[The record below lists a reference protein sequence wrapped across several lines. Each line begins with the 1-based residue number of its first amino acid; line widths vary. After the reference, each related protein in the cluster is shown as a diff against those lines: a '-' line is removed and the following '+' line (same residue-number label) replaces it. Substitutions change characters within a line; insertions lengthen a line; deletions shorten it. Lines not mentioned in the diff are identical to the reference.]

1 MQSHYETL
9 GLQKNASKDEIKTAY
24 HKLAK
29 VYHPDK
35 NTGNDAKEKF
45 QKIQEA
51 YETLSDDEKR
61 AQYDNPQPQF
71 NIPPEFH
78 QNFQQGFPFNVFNM
92 QPPQPQVTKKGTEY
106 YIFKIK
112 LSDVYFGITKNFNIK
127 KKIMCENC
135 RMNCNNCNGS
145 GVIQGQRIQMGPF
158 VQFINQGCPTCI
170 GNCVIRNNNINC
182 SVCSSSGF
190 KIKEKH
196 IELKIPKGVE
206 DGKEYVFE
214 EWGEQAIK
222 PNEKSGDFIIKIEI
236 QKHDL
241 FHRDNLNLIYTTQ
254 ISLFESIVGKEIKI
268 SYFDEIIELN
278 TNRFGIIDPKKE
290 FIIAEK
296 GLKNDKNERGNLKI
310 KFEIIYPNRILVP
323 EEIIAITDIFKKY
336 DLK

>member
-9 GLQKNASKDEIKTAY
+9 GLQKNASKDEIKSAY

-71 NIPPEFH
+71 NIPPDFH
-78 QNFQQGFPFNVFNM
+78 QNFQQGFPFNMFNM
-92 QPPQPQVTKKGTEY
+92 QQQNNLKKNNEY
-106 YIFKIK
+106 YTFKIK

-127 KKIMCENC
+127 KKMMCDKC
-135 RMNCNNCNGS
+135 KIKCTMCN
-145 GVIQGQRIQMGPF
+145 QMGPF
-158 VQFINQGCPTCI
+158 VQFINQMCPSCS
-170 GNCVIRNNNINC
+170 GNCVIRNNNIAC
-182 SVCSSSGF
+182 SDCGSSGF

-206 DGKEYVFE
+206 DGKEYLFE
-214 EWGEQAIK
+214 EWGEQAVK
-222 PNEKSGDFIIKIEI
+222 SNEKPGDFIIRIEI

-241 FHRDNLNLIYTTQ
+241 FYRDNLNVTYTTQ
-254 ISLFESIVGKEIKI
+254 LSLFESIIGKEIK
-268 SYFDEIIELN
+268 
-278 TNRFGIIDPKKE
+278 NRFGIINPKKE
-290 FIIAEK
+290 YIIIEK
-296 GLKNDKNERGNLKI
+296 GLKNEKNERGNLKI
-310 KFEIIYPNRILVP
+310 KFEIIYPDRMLTS
-323 EEIIAITDIFKKY
+323 EEIIAISDTFKKCN
-336 DLK
+336 LK